1 MMEDMDDFERI
12 VAHNYTMTEVEQIQ
26 WGVDGHHLSRMLE
39 HSPPRRGRILPRDH
53 SGLLLDRGGTLVDPV
68 FLPTGRDSP
77 HALRFYQE
85 DRNPTGPLGVGVV

>member
-26 WGVDGHHLSRMLE
+26 WEVAGPH
-39 HSPPRRGRILPRDH
+39 RRGRILPRDH